1 MEDKKEIR
9 FINSHYQELFRINDG
24 ESIEIRYPKGEII
37 ERECFYLDEYHTKI
51 GQNVYH
57 ICDFAERMEKMGAE
71 YRPVKEPLYKS
82 RTDAYA
88 GRTQPSPSSRR
99 GR

>member
-57 ICDFAERMEKMGAE
+57 ICDFAERMEKMGA
-71 YRPVKEPLYKS
+71 LYKS

-88 GRTQPSPSSRR
+88 GRTQPSSSSRR

>member
-1 MEDKKEIR
+1 MENNCRVGFEIKTVSNLLKR
-9 FINSHYQELFRINDG
+9 EIGNSG
-24 ESIEIRYPKGEII
+24 SGKSW
-37 ERECFYLDEYHTKI
+37 T
-51 GQNVYH
+51 
-57 ICDFAERMEKMGAE
+57 AERMEKMGAE

-88 GRTQPSPSSRR
+88 GRTQHSSSSRR